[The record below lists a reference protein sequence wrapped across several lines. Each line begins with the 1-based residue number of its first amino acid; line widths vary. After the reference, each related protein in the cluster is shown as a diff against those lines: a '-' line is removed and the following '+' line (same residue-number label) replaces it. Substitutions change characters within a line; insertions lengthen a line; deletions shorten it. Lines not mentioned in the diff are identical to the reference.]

1 MATVVMLHAV
11 ECSHCILNTG
21 QLGSEWVLVGMA
33 NNSQRGTSQR
43 VREKMVSISEIAR
56 ARYDSGAEV
65 LHERIEEAET
75 AVREERLRADDAEN
89 RAEMAEMTVMEERE
103 RAQEA
108 ERRSGNLLSH
118 RRHRIP
124 EGYV

>member
-33 NNSQRGTSQR
+33 NNSQRGTNER

-56 ARYDSGAEV
+56 ARDDNGAEV

-75 AVREERLRADDAEN
+75 AVREERLRAEN
-89 RAEMAEMTVMEERE
+89 AEMTVMKERE
-103 RAQEA
+103 RAREA
-108 ERRSGNLLSH
+108 EGRSVKVCYDMH
-118 RRHRIP
+118 A
-124 EGYV
+124 